1 MARFGTAAMTPPG
14 QKPMIT
20 PPLAQLQTQTLPAD
34 APIVAVPMCVKHI
47 DGQNYHTV
55 GEKYLTALI
64 DGSGVYPL
72 SFPALGTVLPVE
84 SLLDHV
90 DGLLL
95 TGSPSNIA
103 VGHYSGDPDRDDSPQ
118 DPGRDAVTLPLIR
131 AALQRDIP
139 LLAICRGFQELNVAL
154 GGSLHTR
161 IHEQP
166 GRLDHRAG
174 DGPYDDIY
182 KPAHELILEKGSRFA
197 DIFGAERIT
206 INSVHWQAID
216 KPAERLA
223 VEGRAPDGVIEAVR
237 VKDASFALGV
247 QWHPEYRCV
256 DNADSVKLFAAFG
269 AAVRAYATSRRA
281 RKAA

>member
-1 MARFGTAAMTPPG
+1 MVTPP
-14 QKPMIT
+14 QVLLKT
-20 PPLAQLQTQTLPAD
+20 PNLAPD
-34 APIVAVPMCVKHI
+34 APIIAVPMCVKFI

-64 DGSGVYPL
+64 DGAGAYPL
-72 SFPALGTVLPVE
+72 SFPALGPVLPVE
-84 SLLDHV
+84 ALLDHV

-95 TGSPSNIA
+95 TGSPSN
-103 VGHYSGDPDRDDSPQ
+103 VGVHHYQGDPDRDDSPQ

-131 AALQRDIP
+131 AALARDMP

-154 GGSLHTR
+154 GGSLFTR

-166 GRLDHRAG
+166 GKLDHRGA
-174 DGPYDDIY
+174 DGPYDAIY
-182 KPAHELILEKGSRFA
+182 RPAHDLLLEKGSAFA
-197 DIFGAERIT
+197 DILGTERTI

-216 KPAERLA
+216 RPADQLI

-237 VKDASFALGV
+237 VRDKRFALGA

-256 DNADSVKLFAAFG
+256 DNVDSMRLFQAFG
-269 AAVRAYATSRRA
+269 AAARAYAASRRSSA
-281 RKAA
+281 APRKSAGHAA

>member
-1 MARFGTAAMTPPG
+1 
-14 QKPMIT
+14 MIT
-20 PPLAQLQTQTLPAD
+20 PPPAILKTDTLAPD
-34 APIVAVPMCVKHI
+34 APVIAVPMCVKHI

-64 DGSGVYPL
+64 DGAGAYPL
-72 SFPALGTVLPVE
+72 SFPALGPVLPLE
-84 SLLDHV
+84 ALLDHV

-103 VGHYSGDPDRDDSPQ
+103 VQHYNGDPDRDDSPQ

-131 AALQRDIP
+131 AALARDIP

-154 GGSLHTR
+154 GGTLHTR

-166 GRLDHRAG
+166 GKMDHRG
-174 DGPYDDIY
+174 GGTYDEIY
-182 KPAHELILEKGSRFA
+182 KPAHDLILEQGSRFA
-197 DIFGAERIT
+197 EIFGAERIT
-206 INSVHWQAID
+206 INSVHWQGINR
-216 KPAERLA
+216 PADQLV

-237 VKDASFALGV
+237 VKGSSFALGV

-256 DNADSVKLFAAFG
+256 DNPDSMKLFAAFG
-269 AAVRAYATSRRA
+269 AAAQAHAASRRA
-281 RKAA
+281 RKGSTARAGQAA

>member
-1 MARFGTAAMTPPG
+1 MAS
-14 QKPMIT
+14 PMPVT
-20 PPLAQLQTQTLPAD
+20 LKTDRLAPD
-34 APIVAVPMCVKHI
+34 APVVAVPMCVKYI

-72 SFPALGTVLPVE
+72 SFPALGPVLPVE

-103 VGHYSGDPDRDDSPQ
+103 VQHYNGDPDRDDSPQ

-131 AALQRDIP
+131 VALERDIP
-139 LLAICRGFQELNVAL
+139 LLAICRGFQELNVSL
-154 GGSLHTR
+154 GGTLFTR

-166 GRLDHRAG
+166 GKLDHRGA
-174 DGPYDDIY
+174 DGPYDEIY
-182 KPAHELILEKGSRFA
+182 KPAHDLLLEKGSTFA
-197 DIFGAERIT
+197 GIFGKDRIT
-206 INSVHWQAID
+206 INSVHWQAINRPGD
-216 KPAERLA
+216 QLI

-237 VKDASFALGV
+237 VKGKRFALGV

-256 DNADSVKLFAAFG
+256 ENADSTKLFAAFG
-269 AAVRAYATSRRA
+269 KAVRAYAAERRG
-281 RKAA
+281 RQSAA

>member
-1 MARFGTAAMTPPG
+1 
-14 QKPMIT
+14 MIT
-20 PPLAQLQTQTLPAD
+20 PPQPTLKTQQLPAH
-34 APIVAVPMCVKHI
+34 APVVAVPMCVKHI

-84 SLLDHV
+84 ALLDHV

-103 VGHYSGDPDRDDSPQ
+103 VGHYGGDPDRDDSPQ

-154 GGSLHTR
+154 GGTLHTR
-161 IHEQP
+161 IHKQT
-166 GRLDHRAG
+166 GKMDHRG
-174 DGPYDDIY
+174 SDGPYDDIY
-182 KPAHELILEKGSRFA
+182 KPAHDLILEADSRFA
-197 DIFGAERIT
+197 AIFGATRIT

-216 KPAERLA
+216 RPADRLV

-237 VKDASFALGV
+237 VKGATFALGV
-247 QWHPEYRCV
+247 QWHPEYRCIE
-256 DNADSVKLFAAFG
+256 NADSMKLFGAFG
-269 AAVRAYATSRRA
+269 DAVRVYATARRSA
-281 RKAA
+281 RDAGRAA

>member
-1 MARFGTAAMTPPG
+1 
-14 QKPMIT
+14 MIT
-20 PPLAQLQTQTLPAD
+20 PPPAILKTDTLAPD
-34 APIVAVPMCVKHI
+34 APVIAVPMCVKHI

-64 DGSGVYPL
+64 DGSGAYPL
-72 SFPALGTVLPVE
+72 SFPALGPVLPLE
-84 SLLDHV
+84 ALLDHV

-103 VGHYSGDPDRDDSPQ
+103 VQHYNGDPDRDDSPQ

-131 AALQRDIP
+131 AALARDIP

-154 GGSLHTR
+154 GGTLHTR

-166 GRLDHRAG
+166 GKMDHRG
-174 DGPYDDIY
+174 GGTYDEIY
-182 KPAHELILEKGSRFA
+182 KPAHDLILEQGSRFA
-197 DIFGAERIT
+197 EIFGAERIT
-206 INSVHWQAID
+206 INSVHWQGINR
-216 KPAERLA
+216 PADQLV

-237 VKDASFALGV
+237 VKGSSFALGV

-256 DNADSVKLFAAFG
+256 DNADSMKLFAAFG
-269 AAVRAYATSRRA
+269 AAAQAHAASRRA
-281 RKAA
+281 RKGSTARAGQAA

>member
-1 MARFGTAAMTPPG
+1 MVTPP
-14 QKPMIT
+14 QVTLKT
-20 PPLAQLQTQTLPAD
+20 PQLPGD
-34 APIVAVPMCVKHI
+34 APVIAVPMCVKYI

-64 DGSGVYPL
+64 DGSGAYPL
-72 SFPALGTVLPVE
+72 SFPALGPALPVE
-84 SLLDHV
+84 ALLDHV

-103 VGHYSGDPDRDDSPQ
+103 VTHYNGDPDRDDSPQ
-118 DPGRDAVTLPLIR
+118 DPGRDAITLPLIR

-154 GGSLHTR
+154 GGTLHTR

-166 GRLDHRAG
+166 GKLDHRGA
-174 DGPYDDIY
+174 DGPYDEIY
-182 KPAHELILEKGSRFA
+182 KPAHDLILEQGSRFA
-197 DIFGAERIT
+197 EIFGKPRIT
-206 INSVHWQAID
+206 INSVHWQAINQPGD
-216 KPAERLA
+216 KLI

-237 VKDASFALGV
+237 VKGARFALGV

-256 DNADSVKLFAAFG
+256 DNADSMQLFAAFG
-269 AAVRAYATSRRA
+269 AAARAYATERRA
-281 RKAA
+281 RRSGGARPGQAA